1 MNIIKKEIKL
11 KKLIEILILII
22 IFSLPFIFLKNLT
35 IKSKIEIENIE
46 NSNLY
51 TLPEENGEKIIIN
64 YLNLAEKEVN
74 INIYLLSNKNIIKK
88 IKDLAKKDIKINIIL
103 EKEPFG
109 GGYLNYKTTAELSS
123 IKNIE
128 IRNIINIYS
137 LNHAKYIIIDEKISI
152 IMTSNLTGSGLNSS
166 RDFIFVT
173 KDKKITESLNNLFK
187 KDFKIQYFWERKI
200 PENLVISP
208 INSRKILEIL
218 IKNAK
223 NSLELYAEN
232 FNDERIIDLLNQKSE
247 EDVKIKIILS
257 ETISSNKNI
266 IKKFHKN
273 IETGFIK
280 KPYQHSKVII
290 MDKKILYIGSINFS
304 MQSMDQ
310 NREVGIILKEK
321 KFIEKI
327 YNIFYK
333 DWNNNL
339 SIKIIFNNFISYVH
353 SSFTSFSTFFNKNN
367 KSKFG
372 IFIRSETYKP
382 CIIKRSSNLCC
393 SCFCSNIFI

>member
-22 IFSLPFIFLKNLT
+22 IFSLPFLFLKDISL
-35 IKSKIEIENIE
+35 KSKIEIKNIE

-51 TLPEENGEKIIIN
+51 TLPEENGEKILIN
-64 YLNLAEKEVN
+64 YLNLAKEEVN
-74 INIYLLSNKNIIKK
+74 INIYLFSNKNIIKK
-88 IKDLAKKDIKINIIL
+88 IKNLAKNNVKINIII

-109 GGYLNYKTTAELSS
+109 GGYLNYKTVSELSN

-128 IRNIINIYS
+128 IKNIINIYS
-137 LNHAKYIIIDEKISI
+137 LNHAKYIIIDNKISI

-166 RDFIFVT
+166 RDFIFAT
-173 KDKKITESLNNLFK
+173 KNKEITKSLNTLFK
-187 KDFKIQYFWERKI
+187 NDFKVKYFWENNI

-232 FNDERIIDLLNQKSE
+232 FNDERIINLLNKKSE
-247 EDVKIKIILS
+247 ENVKIKIILS
-257 ETISSNKNI
+257 EDISSNKYT

-273 IETGFIK
+273 IETKLIK

-290 MDKKILYIGSINFS
+290 VDRKILYTGSVNFS

-310 NREVGIILKEK
+310 NREVGIILKDK
-321 KFIEKI
+321 KFIKKI
-327 YNIFYK
+327 VNIFEK
-333 DWNNNL
+333 DWNNTL
-339 SIKIIFNNFISYVH
+339 SIEIIFNNFISHIH
-353 SSFTSFSTFFNKNN
+353 SSFTPLSTFFNKNY
-367 KSKFG
+367 KSKLR
-372 IFIRSETYKP
+372 IFVWSETYKP
-382 CIIKRSSNLCC
+382 SII
-393 SCFCSNIFI
+393 